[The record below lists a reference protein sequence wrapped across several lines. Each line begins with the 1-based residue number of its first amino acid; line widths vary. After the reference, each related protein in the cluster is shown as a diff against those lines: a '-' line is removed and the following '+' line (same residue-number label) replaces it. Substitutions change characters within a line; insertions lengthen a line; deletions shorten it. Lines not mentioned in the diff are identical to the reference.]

1 MWWKPRNVKN
11 QFKLTVKIELKNTL
25 LKLLVKKYIKRNKI
39 LSHVFV
45 KEVKSIRM
53 LRNRLL
59 GKNTA
64 FSKMLRCE
72 EVETFLLLQLGPS
85 AWL

>member
-53 LRNRLL
+53 LRKQAIRE
-59 GKNTA
+59 KYCI
-64 FSKMLRCE
+64 F
-72 EVETFLLLQLGPS
+72 
-85 AWL
+85 